1 MFSIDNIIVKRRQLL
16 RIITDPQAQKKEK
29 YILRYHKGKVLKKKK
44 RNAQVTMGKQKESID
59 QLEDIARSKT
69 DWPMFENRSSEP
81 WLPAHSLELLFIY
94 LL

>member
-1 MFSIDNIIVKRRQLL
+1 
-16 RIITDPQAQKKEK
+16 
-29 YILRYHKGKVLKKKK
+29 
-44 RNAQVTMGKQKESID
+44 MGKQKESID

>member
-1 MFSIDNIIVKRRQLL
+1 
-16 RIITDPQAQKKEK
+16 
-29 YILRYHKGKVLKKKK
+29 
-44 RNAQVTMGKQKESID
+44 MGKQKESID

-69 DWPMFENRSSEP
+69 DWPMFENGSSEP